1 MSQRALVSSLIGV
14 AVVGGVT
21 AGGIAMASPGTA
33 PALKNGSARY
43 TAPSGDR
50 TGSLTFTVDAA
61 DDSGVENVKV
71 VARSARS
78 KLDPAEEEMRHVEDA
93 TCRSISD
100 VASRCTYT
108 LEVTR
113 AEAAEPTPG
122 TWYVSALMTA
132 EDGDTAFAPHAAG
145 FDVTG

>member
-21 AGGIAMASPGTA
+21 AGGIATASTGTE
-33 PALKNGSARY
+33 PALENGSARY

-50 TGSLTFTVDAA
+50 AGSLTFTVDAT
-61 DDSGVENVKV
+61 DDSGVKNVKV
-71 VARSARS
+71 VAWPARS
-78 KLDPAEEEMRHVEDA
+78 KLDPTEEEMRHVEDA
-93 TCRSISD
+93 TCRSTSD
-100 VASRCTYT
+100 AASRCTYT
-108 LEVTR
+108 LKVTR
-113 AEAAEPTPG
+113 AEAAELTPG